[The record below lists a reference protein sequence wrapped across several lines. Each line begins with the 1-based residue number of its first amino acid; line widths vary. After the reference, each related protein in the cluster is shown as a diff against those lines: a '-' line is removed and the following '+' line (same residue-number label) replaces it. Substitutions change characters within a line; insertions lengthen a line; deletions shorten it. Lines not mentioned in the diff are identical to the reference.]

1 MKLFRK
7 HQKKHYTDSWN
18 KYILELDKPI
28 SEIPENIRFVVLDTE
43 TTGFNEDKDRIL
55 SIGAIAINDLKIT
68 VSDYF
73 EVYLEQEFFRPE
85 TVQVHGILKA
95 GVLEK
100 IEEVVAMEKF
110 LAYLKN
116 SVIIAHH
123 ADFDLTMLNNALT
136 RIGLPKLKNKI
147 LDTGELFKKTNL
159 YRDQVKNHSL
169 DELCA
174 LFKINP
180 HDRHTA
186 SGDAF
191 LTALIFLKILT
202 QLKKVNPSIKL
213 KDLLFKKP
221 KYGLL

>member
-7 HQKKHYTDSWN
+7 HHKRQYTDSWKN
-18 KYILELDKPI
+18 YIFEFDNPI
-28 SEIPENIRFVVLDTE
+28 SQIPHNIRFVVLDTE
-43 TTGFNEDKDRIL
+43 TTGFNQQKDRIL
-55 SIGAIAINDLKIT
+55 SIGAIAVNDLKIS

-85 TVQVHGILKA
+85 TVQIHGILKT

-100 IEEVVAMEKF
+100 IKETEAMIKF

-123 ADFDLTMLNNALT
+123 ADFDLAMLNAALFKM
-136 RIGLPKLKNKI
+136 GLPKLKNKI

-159 YRDQVKNHSL
+159 GSSQKKNYSL
-169 DELCA
+169 DELCS
-174 LFKINP
+174 LFKINK

-186 SGDAF
+186 TGDAY
-191 LTALIFLKILT
+191 LTALIFLKILA
-202 QLKKVNPSIKL
+202 QLKKANPSIKL

-221 KYGLL
+221 KFGLF